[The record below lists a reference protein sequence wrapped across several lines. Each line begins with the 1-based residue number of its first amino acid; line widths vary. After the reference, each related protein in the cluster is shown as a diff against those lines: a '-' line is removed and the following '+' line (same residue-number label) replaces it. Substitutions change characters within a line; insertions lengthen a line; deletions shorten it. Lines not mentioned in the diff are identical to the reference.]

1 MSTLPSPRPSQPDS
15 LLRLARGLGLLAT
28 LLSGAIFGFFYAW
41 VCSTMWG
48 LDTADPHVAIAAMQ
62 SMNASVRNAVFFP
75 AFFLTP
81 AALGLAG
88 VLARAAGRSV
98 SAIYFVAAAVVY
110 LAGGLLLT
118 IVVNVPMN
126 EALSAVVVPESVS
139 GAAELWTAYSGPW
152 QRWNLVRTFAS
163 GFSLLLALLALMRLG
178 DAHRD
183 VDRIA

>member
-1 MSTLPSPRPSQPDS
+1 M
-15 LLRLARGLGLLAT
+15 
-28 LLSGAIFGFFYAW
+28 
-41 VCSTMWG
+41 
-48 LDTADPHVAIAAMQ
+48 
-62 SMNASVRNAVFFP
+62 
-75 AFFLTP
+75 
-81 AALGLAG
+81 
-88 VLARAAGRSV
+88 
-98 SAIYFVAAAVVY
+98 Y